1 MYSSRYCT
9 WLLITRTLGWQHRA
23 PRYRELVA
31 GRQSLRGCRRA
42 LVGETAV
49 QAAVEEEVEVA
60 RLFETLSLFHEEAR
74 TAA

>member
-49 QAAVEEEVEVA
+49 QAAVEVA
-60 RLFETLSLFHEEAR
+60 RLFESLSLFHEEAR